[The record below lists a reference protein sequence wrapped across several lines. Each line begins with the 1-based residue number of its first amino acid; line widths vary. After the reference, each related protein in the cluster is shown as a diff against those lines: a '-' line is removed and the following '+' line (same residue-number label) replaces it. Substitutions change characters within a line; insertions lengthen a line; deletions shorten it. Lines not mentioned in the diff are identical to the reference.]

1 MSIFKETFRDYVR
14 DQLSIR
20 DKVISRGNSGTE
32 KGATLP
38 RRNQSSTVKLQSGK
52 EITLDPGAFYSLFN
66 RQCVIR
72 MTSMTDYVEDVGL
85 DIGINNEDGT
95 RSNSTFASIKGSTLA
110 QNFILQGGV
119 LSDFARNIKGERVV
133 KRVTTPRDGFPRPGQ
148 KTSLSY
154 GDGGIVSDATSD
166 GYGIVPM
173 PGIIDAN
180 IRTKSA
186 YGSLREA
193 KVNFVCHNQRQ
204 LEVLEMLYMR
214 PGYAVLLEWGWSPY
228 VGNDG
233 RLVNEFKTVEN
244 DISSEV
250 LFSNKVTQQDIFR
263 SIDKL
268 KETSFGNYD
277 GMLGFTKNFGFQA
290 RPDGGFDCFIEL
302 ISVGEVLDSIKT
314 GINNKLIFDTLSKDT
329 QYTISGLRGLIQS
342 LKFLN
347 SDIDA
352 ISNKFTILEAGYSL
366 TKLPTPLFFQGLLID
381 LTLGTINLFRDDD
394 KQLRNVE
401 EQRKYI
407 NEQQKSQ
414 NDLLESFIQ
423 KLGVTDINGLK
434 NYILLSKD
442 YGKTVFGADF
452 NVASTSGFIRWDALV
467 ALINEQFVPVDE
479 NNRPVVKLLSDRA
492 YPLSSEVLKIDPLLY
507 TVYRGNDGLADV
519 SGNINTCILPNQFKY
534 NIRNIEAQLGKEN
547 VPDISVWN
555 IQSTISNY
563 IGGNTPLP
571 RIVYDNPDNETD
583 GNGNPLLSKTDRLRR
598 IGSIFISIDFLDSL
612 VKNKTEDDSYT
623 IGQFVKDIWDG
634 INKACPNH
642 NFVLHEDKFSPA
654 AYIIDLGVSGP
665 DLPLKNE
672 LYELTPFSNENIL
685 REFNFESHVP
695 TSLSATIAIQAQ
707 DPKSVEDIEGVTFSA
722 FNRSIKNRILSINTE
737 SNITQTRNNINKTK
751 DQYIEE
757 KLRLWET
764 INDYINNFFKNLKI
778 INDEGSDEADVVQ
791 NIANVLKR
799 YQTINEYLRLA
810 DNKRLSSTVI
820 PLSFNAT
827 LDGISGMVIGNVF
840 KITEDRLPRAY
851 RKADIGFILFNE
863 DQTITSG
870 QDWVTK
876 IGGQLILLP
885 QEIISTNEVESVT
898 PYESVTNS
906 EVRVETNSELDESQK
921 RVTDIG
927 SINETDFPTD
937 VYLKKVKIIGIDRIY
952 DDGEEVFP
960 TRDNISVG
968 FAFVRNSPEINNE
981 RSFDLFNDNVIGAF
995 NSWDR
1000 GASLISGPL
1009 GQAVEISRVNLKDDD
1024 GNENRIA
1031 ILPEYLSE
1039 FDKQDW
1045 GTFKSQKFTLQLAP
1059 GDNPIASNGTT
1070 YFKCIRINIVN
1081 KPLSEGGTYEGEFT
1095 LIPTHMATKEAS
1107 VWYRIEFNENADNH
1121 FLNRYVLFQGNNSE
1135 IEIDRNGA
1143 DEKLDDNIK
1152 LSEYS
1157 KTNPCWMRFD
1167 VLAASAESAGNVEIL
1182 TFE

>member
-14 DQLSIR
+14 NQLSIR
-20 DKVISRGNSGTE
+20 DKVISRGNSGT
-32 KGATLP
+32 GDGVTLP
-38 RRNQSSTVKLQSGK
+38 RRNQSNTVTLQSGK

-72 MTSMTDYVEDVGL
+72 MTSMVDYVEDVGL

-95 RSNSTFASIKGSTLA
+95 RSNSKFASLKGGTLA

-119 LSDFARNIKGERVV
+119 LSDFARNVKGQRYPSV
-133 KRVTTPRDGFPRPGQ
+133 KRVTTPRDSFPRPGQ

-193 KVNFVCHNQRQ
+193 KINFVCHNQRQ

-214 PGYAVLLEWGWSPY
+214 PGYMVLLEWGWSPY

-244 DISSEV
+244 VISSNV
-250 LFSNKVTQQDIFR
+250 LFSTKVTQQDVFR
-263 SIDKL
+263 TIDKL
-268 KETSFGNYD
+268 KETSSGNYD
-277 GMLGFTKNFGFQA
+277 GMLGFVKNFGYKA
-290 RPDGGFDCFIEL
+290 RPDGGFDCFTEL
-302 ISVGEVLDSIKT
+302 ISVGEVLDSLKT
-314 GINNKLIFDTLSKDT
+314 GVNNKLVFDDLSEDT
-329 QYTISGLRGLIQS
+329 RQTVSGLKGLVKA

-347 SDIDA
+347 ADIDA
-352 ISNKFTILEAGYSL
+352 VANRLDVV
-366 TKLPTPLFFQGLLID
+366 Q
-381 LTLGTINLFRDDD
+381 TINKSLLFLVPINPLALVSSVINQAMTN
-394 KQLRNVE
+394 QLISEVE
-401 EQRKYI
+401 AA
-407 NEQQKSQ
+407 QKSQ
-414 NDLLESFIQ
+414 NNMLESFAQ
-423 KLGVTDINGLK
+423 KLGVKDINGLR
-434 NYILLSKD
+434 NYLILSKD
-442 YGKTVFGADF
+442 FGETVFGSDF
-452 NVASTSGFIRWDALV
+452 NIASTSGFIRWDALV
-467 ALINEQFVPVDE
+467 NLINEQFAPIDE
-479 NNRPVVKLLSDRA
+479 NDRTIVKLLADRA
-492 YPLSSEVLKIDPLLY
+492 HPISNNKLKIDPLLY
-507 TVYRGNDGLADV
+507 AAYKGEDGLADV

-534 NIRNIEAQLGKEN
+534 NIGNIENQLGKEN

-555 IQSTISNY
+555 TEPTVTNY
-563 IGGNTPLP
+563 IGRNTQLP
-571 RIVYDNPDNETD
+571 QIIYVNPNNETD
-583 GNGNPLLSKTDRLRR
+583 ENGNPLLSKNDRLRR

-612 VKNKTEDDSYT
+612 VKDKTEDDSYT

-634 INKACPNH
+634 VNKACPNH

-810 DNKRLSSTVI
+810 DKKRLSSTVI

-927 SINETDFPTD
+927 SINETETD

-952 DDGEEVFP
+952 GDGEEVFP

-981 RSFDLFNDNVIGAF
+981 SAFDFFIDNVIGAF

-1009 GQAVEISRVNLKDDD
+1009 GQIVEIKRINLVDND